1 MGFRNALERPG
12 PWFEPKGDFGEGCSG
27 DIPEVDEM
35 CTDGAN
41 VVELSAHL
49 ISTVTARSQVLGET
63 VVLGRRLHR
72 RIATTYIWLS

>member
-1 MGFRNALERPG
+1 
-12 PWFEPKGDFGEGCSG
+12 
-27 DIPEVDEM
+27 M

-63 VVLGRRLHR
+63 VVLGRRLHH